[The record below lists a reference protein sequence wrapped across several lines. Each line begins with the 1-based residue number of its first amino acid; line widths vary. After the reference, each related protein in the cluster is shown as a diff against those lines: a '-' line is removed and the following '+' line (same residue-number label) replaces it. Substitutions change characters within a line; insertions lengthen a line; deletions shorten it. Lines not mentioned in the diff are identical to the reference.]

1 MESLGPGAHKVLF
14 ESSISDGYGVLI
26 VNVILPL
33 ILSCWGFS
41 FALGLGFLILVGSNI
56 LLSMVVQQRVAVL
69 EFSQEKMSARPLLP
83 SYGYTGPFRYDLNPG
98 P

>member
-1 MESLGPGAHKVLF
+1 MSLAGMGFDSKHDFP
-14 ESSISDGYGVLI
+14 
-26 VNVILPL
+26 IL
-33 ILSCWGFS
+33 
-41 FALGLGFLILVGSNI
+41 LGLLPCPWVWGIFLVGSNI
-56 LLSMVVQQRVAVL
+56 LLSMVVQQRVELL